1 MTVVRLLS
9 YLCHMIYEY
18 FMLTTCT
25 PHHSS
30 SFSCCPDI
38 FFTLILVDWSL
49 ESKKKR
55 YKMNKSRKEKRWKYR
70 THIFTYSHCFML
82 TWPLVTTQDILKTH
96 FFNFKPDLS
105 RDLLLNLATK
115 IDFAAKYEKK
125 NYQYTVEK
133 IFGCGISLRRPINT
147 VYYSKKKFHVT
158 KQQLIEYHF
167 IGFCTMGVN
176 KPRTSQNKP
185 EKKSNYHNFPQFSS
199 MKSVHN
205 VKNYWKTIN
214 YIVWRRVQ

>member
-9 YLCHMIYEY
+9 YLCHMIYKY

-147 VYYSKKKFHVT
+147 VYY
-158 KQQLIEYHF
+158 IF
-167 IGFCTMGVN
+167 IIRIFNLYNICHYGYILCLM
-176 KPRTSQNKP
+176 TSLQTAALLWT
-185 EKKSNYHNFPQFSS
+185 
-199 MKSVHN
+199 SVPFGAIFYFDQ
-205 VKNYWKTIN
+205 K
-214 YIVWRRVQ
+214 